1 MGATSRKRR
10 IFANRTLNFR
20 GIKAVGYDMDYTII
34 HYLEREW
41 EKTAYSY
48 ALDRLRGFGWP
59 LDGLTFDP
67 ALMIRGLV
75 IDTELGNIVKANRFG
90 FINRAFHG
98 TRALP
103 FDETKSCYA
112 RTIVDLS
119 DRRFQFMNTLF
130 SLSEACLY
138 AQLVELFDNQKL
150 SGVSTYD
157 ELYRRVRT
165 ALDVVH
171 MEGRLKAEIALDPDR
186 FVDLDPET
194 ALAIIDQRHADK
206 KLVLITNSEW
216 AYTRAL
222 MTYAFDRYLPSG
234 TTWRDLFDITIVEA
248 RKPDFFLS
256 RNAVFEVVSE
266 DGLLRSSATGIRPG
280 GTYVGGSADLVEKAL
295 GLAGEEIL
303 YVGDHIFSDV
313 HVTKN
318 ILRWRTALILRELE
332 DEIEA
337 IEAFAPQM
345 TRLEALMARKSALEH
360 AQCQLRIRTQR
371 RRFGYDPVGS
381 TPPEEIQVDAGHLRE
396 QLDALDEQIAPLAQ
410 SAAELGNRHWGLLL
424 RAGNDKSQL
433 ARQMERYAD
442 IYTSRVSNFAFE
454 TPFAYLRS
462 VRGTLPHDDRNHS
475 DDAQP

>member
-1 MGATSRKRR
+1 MGPSSRKRR

-41 EKTAYSY
+41 ERAAYTY
-48 ALDRLRGFGWP
+48 ALDRLRAFGWP
-59 LDGLTFDP
+59 LDGLTFEP
-67 ALMIRGLV
+67 TLMIRGLV

-103 FDETKSCYA
+103 FEETKARYT

-138 AQLVELFDNQKL
+138 AQLVELLDDQKL

-171 MEGRLKAEIALDPDR
+171 MEGRLKTEIALDPDR

-194 ALAIIDQRHADK
+194 ALAILDQRHADK

-222 MTYAFDRYLPSG
+222 MAYAFDRYLPSG
-234 TTWRDLFDITIVEA
+234 TSWRDLFDIIIVEA
-248 RKPDFFLS
+248 RKPEFFMS
-256 RNAVFEVVSE
+256 RSAVFEVVTE
-266 DGLLRSSATGIRPG
+266 DGLLRSSAAGIRPG
-280 GTYVGGSADLVEKAL
+280 GTYVGGSADLVETAL

-332 DEIEA
+332 GEIEA

-345 TRLEALMARKSALEH
+345 AQLEKLMEEKGALEY

-371 RRFGYDPVGS
+371 RRLGYGPVAS
-381 TPPEEIQVDAGHLRE
+381 APPDEIQADSARLRE
-396 QLDALDEQIAPLAQ
+396 QLDDLDEQIAPLAQ

-462 VRGTLPHDDRNHS
+462 VRGSLPHDHQGSSEHD
-475 DDAQP
+475 